1 MTRVIM
7 YGCNGKM
14 GQTITRLIEEE
25 NDVEIVAGIDV
36 CDTVKNSYPV
46 FQNIADCDVEAD
58 VVIDFSSP
66 VCTDALLDNRTFR
79 GTACQDQG
87 DIRKGSSP
95 EIR

>member
-46 FQNIADCDVEAD
+46 FTDIDACQVEAD
-58 VVIDFSSP
+58 ALIDFSSAKAILQAYIS
-66 VCTDALLDNRTFR
+66 DFGFR
-79 GTACQDQG
+79 LFHL
-87 DIRKGSSP
+87 S
-95 EIR
+95 

>member
-36 CDTVKNSYPV
+36 CDTVKKQLSGISEYRR
-46 FQNIADCDVEAD
+46 
-58 VVIDFSSP
+58 
-66 VCTDALLDNRTFR
+66 L
-79 GTACQDQG
+79 
-87 DIRKGSSP
+87 
-95 EIR
+95 

>member
-36 CDTVKNSYPV
+36 CDTVKTAIRY
-46 FQNIADCDVEAD
+46 
-58 VVIDFSSP
+58 
-66 VCTDALLDNRTFR
+66 FR
-79 GTACQDQG
+79 ISQTVMWRQML
-87 DIRKGSSP
+87 
-95 EIR
+95 